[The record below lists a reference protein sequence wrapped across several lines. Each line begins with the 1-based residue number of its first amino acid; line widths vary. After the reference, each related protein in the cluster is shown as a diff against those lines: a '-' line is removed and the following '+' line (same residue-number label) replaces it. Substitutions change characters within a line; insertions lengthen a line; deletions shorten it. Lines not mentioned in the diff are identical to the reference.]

1 VAVYAYRGIDA
12 KGKNVKGVRDADNP
26 KTVRTLLR
34 KEGILATE
42 VLEKSDAAKR
52 SAREVDFKRFFN
64 RLGTMEVAIAT
75 RQLAILLRSGIP
87 LVEGLTALIDQ
98 VEHPDLQAA
107 FTEARNRVNEGE
119 SFADA
124 LKAHPKVFQNL
135 ST

>member
-1 VAVYAYRGIDA
+1 
-12 KGKNVKGVRDADNP
+12 
-26 KTVRTLLR
+26 
-34 KEGILATE
+34 
-42 VLEKSDAAKR
+42 
-52 SAREVDFKRFFN
+52 
-64 RLGTMEVAIAT
+64 MEVAIAT

-98 VEHPDLQAA
+98 VEHPDLKAA

-135 ST
+135 FVNMVAAGEASGTLEVVLARLADFLENSGQAQGQGSSAWPTPRS